1 MKLSLWVFLP
11 IAGLALNPVPASAHL
26 VSTGLGPVYDGI
38 SHFALT
44 PEEVLP
50 MAALALFAGL
60 RGPVHARWIL
70 FVLPVAWLSACLAAL
85 APSAEWA
92 PIVSALALLALG
104 TLLAADAKVSPC
116 ITAVIAIILG
126 ITLGGF
132 YGIPSGTDASGLL
145 GALGAAGLVFV
156 LLALLS
162 SVSLPLRGASARIAV
177 RVAGSWTAALGLL
190 LVGWWVHGRPR

>member
-1 MKLSLWVFLP
+1 M
-11 IAGLALNPVPASAHL
+11 PASAHL

-60 RGPVHARWIL
+60 RGPVHARRVL
-70 FVLPVAWLSACLAAL
+70 FVVPVVWLAACLAAI
-85 APSAEWA
+85 APRAEYS
-92 PIVSALALLALG
+92 PIVSGLALLALG
-104 TLLAADAKVSPC
+104 MLLAIDAKVSPNV
-116 ITAVIAIILG
+116 TAVIAVVLG
-126 ITLGGF
+126 VALGSF
-132 YGIPSGTDASGLL
+132 YGASSDANAPGLL
-145 GALGAAGLVFV
+145 GTVGAAGLVFV

-162 SVSLPLRGASARIAV
+162 SVSLPLRRPSARIAV

-190 LVGWWVHGRPR
+190 LVGWWVHGRP

>member
-1 MKLSLWVFLP
+1 MRRSLWGFV
-11 IAGLALNPVPASAHL
+11 AAVGLALAPIPASAHL

-60 RGPVHARWIL
+60 RGPAHARRVL
-70 FVLPVAWLSACLAAL
+70 FVVPVVWLAACLAAV
-85 APSAEWA
+85 APRAECS
-92 PIVSALALLALG
+92 PIVFGFALLALG
-104 TLLAADAKVSPC
+104 TLLAIDAKISPD
-116 ITAVIAIILG
+116 VIAIIAIMLG
-126 ITLGGF
+126 LALGSI
-132 YGIPSGTDASGLL
+132 YDTSSDTNAPGLL
-145 GALGAAGLVFV
+145 GALGAAGLVFA

-162 SVSLPLRGASARIAV
+162 SVSLPLRRPSARIAV

>member
-1 MKLSLWVFLP
+1 MRRSLWVLVP
-11 IAGLALNPVPASAHL
+11 AAGLALAPIPASAHL

-60 RGPVHARWIL
+60 RGPAHARRVL
-70 FVLPVAWLSACLAAL
+70 FVLPVVWLTACLAAI
-85 APSAEWA
+85 APSAECP
-92 PIVSALALLALG
+92 PILSGLALLALG
-104 TLLAADAKVSPC
+104 TLLATDAKVSPC
-116 ITAVIAIILG
+116 VTAVIAIMLG
-126 ITLGGF
+126 IALGSF
-132 YGIPSGTDASGLL
+132 YGTPSGTDARGLL
-145 GALGAAGLVFV
+145 GAVGAAGLAFV

-162 SVSLPLRGASARIAV
+162 SVSLPLRRTSARIAV

-190 LVGWWVHGRPR
+190 LVGWWVHGRP